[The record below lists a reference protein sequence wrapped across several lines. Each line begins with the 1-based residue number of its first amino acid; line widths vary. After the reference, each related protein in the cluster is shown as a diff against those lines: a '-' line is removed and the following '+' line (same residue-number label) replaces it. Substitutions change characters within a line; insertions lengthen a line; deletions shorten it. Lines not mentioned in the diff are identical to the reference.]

1 MNKFTG
7 IRCKITTVIFLSAV
21 GVFTS
26 GCGSGPRRAGAVDAE
41 LARESLKTA
50 LESWKKG
57 ELPGAL
63 RDGSPSI
70 TVQDMDWK
78 AGLTLV
84 TYEMQGGEK
93 EDAANLHCPV
103 RLTLRDQ
110 QGREIKKPVTYVIG
124 TDPVITVFR
133 EMSL

>member
-1 MNKFTG
+1 M
-7 IRCKITTVIFLSAV
+7 
-21 GVFTS
+21 
-26 GCGSGPRRAGAVDAE
+26 
-41 LARESLKTA
+41 A

-57 ELPGAL
+57 EAPKAL
-63 RDGSPSI
+63 RDASPSI
-70 TVQDMDWK
+70 TIQDMDWK
-78 AGLTLV
+78 AGLVLV

-93 EDAANLHCPV
+93 EDAVNLHCPV
-103 RLTLRDQ
+103 QLTLRDQ

>member
-1 MNKFTG
+1 MYKFASKG
-7 IRCKITTVIFLSAV
+7 KITNVIILSALSA
-21 GVFTS
+21 FTT
-26 GCGSGPRRAGAVDAE
+26 GCGSGPRRAGPVDVE
-41 LARESLKTA
+41 LARESLRMA

-57 ELPGAL
+57 EAPNAL
-63 RDGSPSI
+63 RDASPSI
-70 TVQDMDWK
+70 TIQDMDWK
-78 AGLTLV
+78 AGLVLV
-84 TYEMQGGEK
+84 TYEMQGEEK